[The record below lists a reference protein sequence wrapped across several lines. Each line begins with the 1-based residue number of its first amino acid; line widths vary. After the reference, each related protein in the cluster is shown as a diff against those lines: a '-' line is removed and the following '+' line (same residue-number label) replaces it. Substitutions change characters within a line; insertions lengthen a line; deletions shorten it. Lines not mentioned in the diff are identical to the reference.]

1 MGTQDKKEALKVL
14 EILANALSL
23 ALRNRVADISCAPSN
38 QLDVKYSSEDWDR
51 WQDDLGL
58 PDFGNTKGSWVFC
71 PNFSLSRSLVSF
83 KIFNGIYFNCHVLLT
98 RFSIFTNE
106 KWAYCGKNTNFKG
119 LRSFYRSFHF
129 PHDLEESFTSVWDMS
144 CATPGWNVVQ
154 R

>member
-14 EILANALSL
+14 EILVNALSL
-23 ALRNRVADISCAPSN
+23 ALWNRVADISCAPSN
-38 QLDVKYSSEDWDR
+38 QPDVKYDSEDWDR
-51 WQDDLGL
+51 WQDDLDL
-58 PDFGNTKGSWVFC
+58 TNFGNTKGSWVSC
-71 PNFSLSRSLVSF
+71 LNFSLSRSLVSF
-83 KIFNGIYFNCHVLLT
+83 KIFNGIYFSCHVFLT

-106 KWAYCGKNTNFKG
+106 KWAYFEKNTNFKG

-144 CATPGWNVVQ
+144 CATPGWNTVQ